1 MKTRYRLK
9 STTASLLVIS
19 AMVLSANTAQASL
32 VLLDSFN
39 GKVGVSSDGFGSRT
53 TDPGIISASVPVGST
68 VEKAYLYTSGNSST
82 IGGVTFNGSVIT
94 FGPAV
99 PNTSTCCGLT
109 SARADVT
116 SLIKSTIDAGPGGV
130 YDFGIFESSSTSGQ
144 DGEALVVVYSNP
156 SLPTATVG
164 VLDGFSAAGGDTFA
178 INFADPLNPAD
189 PGFFAEMALG
199 IGFSCSNQSS
209 TVSVNSIT
217 ITNNAGNFDDGG
229 PGFGTGSCS
238 NGNLITVGGFNDPL
252 STLLPSYAND
262 HERYD
267 LAPYVTLGDTTIN
280 VRTNN
285 PTNDDNIFLAT
296 FYVSGNA
303 GINKPPPKPPAP
315 PTGVPE
321 PGTLA
326 LLGLGLA
333 GIGFSRRRRAK
344 K

>member
-1 MKTRYRLK
+1 MKTLYTLK

-19 AMVLSANTAQASL
+19 AMALGANTAQASL

-39 GKVGVSSDGFGSRT
+39 GNVGVSSDGFGSKT
-53 TDPGIISASVPVGST
+53 TDPGIISASVPVGSI
-68 VEKAYLYTSGNSST
+68 VEKAYLYTSGNSNT
-82 IGGVTFNGSVIT
+82 IGGVTFNGSAIT

-130 YDFGIFESSSTSGQ
+130 YDFGISESSTNSGQ

-156 SLPTATVG
+156 TLPTATVG
-164 VLDGFSAAGGDTFA
+164 VLDGFSDAGGDSFA
-178 INFADPLNPAD
+178 INFADPLDPTD

-199 IGFSCSNQSS
+199 IGFSCNNQSS
-209 TVSVNSIT
+209 TVSVNGTT
-217 ITNNAGNFDDGG
+217 ITNNAGNFDDGQS
-229 PGFGTGSCS
+229 GSCR

-252 STLLPSYAND
+252 SALLPSYAND
-262 HERYD
+262 HERYN
-267 LAPYVTLGDTTIN
+267 LKPYVSAGDTTIN

-303 GINKPPPKPPAP
+303 GINQPPPPPPPP

-333 GIGFSRRRRAK
+333 GIGFSRRRRTK